1 MLTLEMFITSLFSFF
16 VFVLPNQISS
26 ASPTTCR
33 ESQCKGNEPSIQFP
47 FRLGDRQAPYCGYGP
62 GFDLSCNF
70 DKRTIL
76 SLPSSGDFIVEG
88 IDYNDQLIWIN
99 DPESCF
105 PKWLLDRDFSLVDS
119 PFSYLYG
126 LENST
131 FLNCSSQAAIR
142 SSSVPCLSSEYYNV
156 LVVPSGW
163 FYADPNTTSTN
174 SSLSP
179 ASLSPYCSVIATA
192 FVPRSSP
199 VDPWNLN
206 LGVPLA
212 WDLPDCRSCQ
222 KSGRSCGFENA
233 TSSQKLVCTGF
244 LDAGHSGMF
253 YIAS

>member
-1 MLTLEMFITSLFSFF
+1 MFITFLFSFF

-33 ESQCKGNEPSIQFP
+33 ESQCTGNEPSIQFP
-47 FRLGDRQAPYCGYGP
+47 FRLGDRQASYCGYGP

-88 IDYNDQLIWIN
+88 IDYNDQLIWID

-142 SSSVPCLSSEYYNV
+142 SSPIPCLSSEYYNV

-179 ASLSPYCSVIATA
+179 ASLSPHCSVIATVL
-192 FVPRSSP
+192 VPRSSP

-233 TSSQKLVCTGF
+233 TSTQKLVCTGF
-244 LDAGHSGMF
+244 LDTGHSGMF
-253 YIAS
+253 YIAC